1 MAGCGTAYAGGAT
14 YHPSAMHTTTPS
26 ARAALV
32 FGALLL
38 GGAIIVIAS
47 GASVAWFGSVI
58 VGSLAVTVIV
68 LALSP

>member
-1 MAGCGTAYAGGAT
+1 
-14 YHPSAMHTTTPS
+14 MHTTTPS